1 MKSVTSI
8 FLFFMFICS
17 TSYAQLSSDQ
27 IFESF
32 KQGERTNCS
41 SIAFIKASLNVY
53 GLDNLFVTEQ
63 VNDSLY
69 KITLKNNASF
79 NLKKAEIDRAKFS
92 AGFVYIKDNLES
104 EKITEYAV
112 LTYAVM
118 AKYKQIIDNES
129 TFDKALEDLEDGA
142 VYTPTIYKYLGF
154 RKGKQIQ
161 KLKRQSGSEFCG
173 VVAWSTAHAVFVC
186 EEFMDYYGNKK
197 SIWIKYPGRF
207 RIIKSQ
213 EEVNIK
219 PQQEVDIKS
228 QQEASTTPKIKNT
241 ATSFV
246 SSDSSI

>member
-1 MKSVTSI
+1 MKSVTST
-8 FLFFMFICS
+8 FLFFIFICS
-17 TSYAQLSSDQ
+17 TSFAQLSSDQ

-41 SIAFIKASLNVY
+41 SIAFIKASLNIY
-53 GLDNLFVTEQ
+53 GLDNLFVTEEI
-63 VNDSLY
+63 NENLY

-79 NLKKAEIDRAKFS
+79 NLKKEEIDKAKFS
-92 AGFVYIKDNLES
+92 AGFVYIKENYES

-118 AKYKQIIDNES
+118 AKYKQIIDKEA

-154 RKGKQIQ
+154 KIGKQIQ
-161 KLKRQSGSEFCG
+161 KLKRQSGSEYCG
-173 VVAWSTAHAVFVC
+173 VVAWSNAHAVFVC

-207 RIIKSQ
+207 RIIKS
-213 EEVNIK
+213 ED
-219 PQQEVDIKS
+219 DIKNS
-228 QQEASTTPKIKNT
+228 PKIKNT
-241 ATSFV
+241 ATSIV
-246 SSDSSI
+246 TTENDI

>member
-1 MKSVTSI
+1 MKSVTLT
-8 FLFFMFICS
+8 FLFFIFICS
-17 TSYAQLSSDQ
+17 ASYAQLSSDQ

-53 GLDNLFVTEQ
+53 GLDNLFVTEE

-79 NLKKAEIDRAKFS
+79 HLKKEEIDKAKFS
-92 AGFVYIKDNLES
+92 ADFVYIKDNLES
-104 EKITEYAV
+104 EKITKYAI

-118 AKYKQIIDNES
+118 AKYRQIIEKEK

-154 RKGKQIQ
+154 KEGKQIQ

-207 RIIKSQ
+207 RIIKS
-213 EEVNIK
+213 
-219 PQQEVDIKS
+219 
-228 QQEASTTPKIKNT
+228 
-241 ATSFV
+241 
-246 SSDSSI
+246 

>member
-1 MKSVTSI
+1 MKSVSSI
-8 FLFFMFICS
+8 FLFLIFVYS
-17 TSYAQLSSDQ
+17 NSYSQLSSDK

-53 GLDNLFVTEQ
+53 GLDNLFITEKL
-63 VNDSLY
+63 NDSLY

-79 NLKKAEIDRAKFS
+79 NLKSDEINEAKLS
-92 AGFVYIKDNLES
+92 ADFVYIKENCDS
-104 EKITEYAV
+104 EKIKNYAI

-118 AKYKQIIDNES
+118 AKYKQIIDKKS
-129 TFDKALEDLEDGA
+129 TFDKALEDLEEGE

-154 RKGKQIQ
+154 KEGKEIQ
-161 KLKRQSGSEFCG
+161 KLKRESGSEYCG

-207 RIIKSQ
+207 RIIKS
-213 EEVNIK
+213 
-219 PQQEVDIKS
+219 
-228 QQEASTTPKIKNT
+228 
-241 ATSFV
+241 
-246 SSDSSI
+246 

>member
-1 MKSVTSI
+1 MKLVTST
-8 FLFFMFICS
+8 FLFFIFICS
-17 TSYAQLSSDQ
+17 TSYGQLSSDQ

-53 GLDNLFVTEQ
+53 GLDNLFVTEKL
-63 VNDSLY
+63 NDNLQ
-69 KITLKNNASF
+69 KITLKNDASF
-79 NLKKAEIDRAKFS
+79 ELNNQEINKAKIS
-92 AGFVYIKDNLES
+92 AGFIYIKDNCES
-104 EKITEYAV
+104 EKITDYAV

-118 AKYKQIIDNES
+118 AKYKQIIDKEA

-154 RKGKQIQ
+154 KLGKQIQ

-173 VVAWSTAHAVFVC
+173 VVAWSKAHAVFVC

-207 RIIKSQ
+207 RIIK
-213 EEVNIK
+213 
-219 PQQEVDIKS
+219 
-228 QQEASTTPKIKNT
+228 T
-241 ATSFV
+241 
-246 SSDSSI
+246 

>member
-1 MKSVTSI
+1 MSMKAVTSI
-8 FLFFMFICS
+8 FLFLMFVYS
-17 TSYAQLSSDQ
+17 NSYSQLSSDK

-53 GLDNLFVTEQ
+53 GLDNLYVTEII
-63 VNDSLY
+63 NDSLK

-79 NLKKAEIDRAKFS
+79 HLKNDEISKAKES
-92 AGFVYIKDNLES
+92 AGFVFIKNNCES
-104 EKITEYAV
+104 EKIIDYAI

-118 AKYKQIIDNES
+118 AKYKQIIDKET
-129 TFDKALEDLEDGA
+129 TFDKALEDLEDGE

-154 RKGKQIQ
+154 EIGKQIQ

-197 SIWIKYPGRF
+197 SIWEKYPGRF
-207 RIIKSQ
+207 RIINPD
-213 EEVNIK
+213 EE
-219 PQQEVDIKS
+219 
-228 QQEASTTPKIKNT
+228 IKNNL
-241 ATSFV
+241 
-246 SSDSSI
+246 

>member
-1 MKSVTSI
+1 MIFIDLHDPSDTQKSVWKELKNLTTMKSVTSL
-8 FLFFMFICS
+8 FLFLMFVCS
-17 TSYAQLSSDQ
+17 NSYSQLSSDK

-53 GLDNLFVTEQ
+53 GLDSLFVTEKL
-63 VNDSLY
+63 NEDLY
-69 KITLKNNASF
+69 KITLKNDASF
-79 NLKKAEIDRAKFS
+79 TLNSTEMNKAKVS
-92 AGFVYIKDNLES
+92 ADFVFIKDNCES
-104 EKITEYAV
+104 EKIKDYAV

-118 AKYKQIIDNES
+118 AKYKQIIDKEA

-154 RKGKQIQ
+154 KLGKQIQ

-186 EEFMDYYGNKK
+186 EEYMDYYGNKK

-207 RIIKSQ
+207 RIIK
-213 EEVNIK
+213 
-219 PQQEVDIKS
+219 
-228 QQEASTTPKIKNT
+228 T
-241 ATSFV
+241 
-246 SSDSSI
+246 

>member
-8 FLFFMFICS
+8 FLFLIFVCS
-17 TSYAQLSSDQ
+17 NSYSQLSSDK

-53 GLDNLFVTEQ
+53 GLDNLFVAEKI
-63 VNDSLY
+63 NDSLH

-79 NLKKAEIDRAKFS
+79 HLKKEELDKAKFS
-92 AGFVYIKDNLES
+92 ADFVFIKDNCES
-104 EKITEYAV
+104 EQITDYAI

-118 AKYKQIIDNES
+118 AKYKQIIDKKS
-129 TFDKALEDLEDGA
+129 TFDKALEDLEDGE

-154 RKGKQIQ
+154 KEGKEIQ
-161 KLKRQSGSEFCG
+161 KLKRESGSEFCG

-186 EEFMDYYGNKK
+186 EDFMDYYGNKK

-207 RIIKSQ
+207 RIIKS
-213 EEVNIK
+213 
-219 PQQEVDIKS
+219 
-228 QQEASTTPKIKNT
+228 
-241 ATSFV
+241 
-246 SSDSSI
+246 